1 MYKYLALF
9 YNLLF
14 IVICASCFKE
24 TPVKVEADFAIEVK
38 GSNYTVP
45 VTVKV
50 HNKSEGA
57 DLYAWTFEGG
67 EPAESNKLNPDS
79 VVYPAAGR
87 YTVRLEAWNTTERKT
102 KEMVIDLDSA
112 IYAGFTYEVAVN
124 AFSPVEVEWS
134 NLSYGGSRYYWEFAG
149 GEPAFYEG
157 KTPPVVMFSEP
168 GKHTVTLE
176 VFNTR
181 ESERFS
187 DTIVVLPALSV
198 DFSWKPGKDDYDME
212 APLTAELKAGCV
224 SALSWRWSVEGGRVE
239 NDTLAETT
247 VRFDEAGTYEVKL
260 RASNGKEEKE
270 VSKQI
275 TVLENSNLY
284 TVRDLKFGITTALN
298 TIGGYYSSADRSVL
312 TTDELTPENSPAVDL
327 VFWGLDGFSLCCFIS
342 PDDAALKALP
352 DIPGAGHTR
361 VINRPEGF
369 TAGQFDGMLNDEL
382 LRGMEIMGKSDESP
396 DSYFGENDMPHCVL
410 FETGDHRK
418 GAVKVK
424 EFVRAGK
431 QSYIVADVKIQK
443 KQKVKSKR

>member
-1 MYKYLALF
+1 MYKFLAFF
-9 YNLLF
+9 YNLSI
-14 IVICASCFKE
+14 IVICIACFKE
-24 TPVKVEADFAIEVK
+24 TPVKVEADFDIEVA
-38 GSNYTVP
+38 GNNYTVP
-45 VTVKV
+45 VTVAV
-50 HNKSEGA
+50 HNKSVGA

-112 IYAGFTYEVAVN
+112 IYAGFTYTVAVN
-124 AFSPVEVEWS
+124 SFSPVEVAWS
-134 NLSYGGSRYYWEFAG
+134 NLSYGGSRYCWEFAG

-157 KTPPVVMFSEP
+157 KTPPVVVFREP

-181 ESERFS
+181 ETERFS

-224 SALSWRWSVEGGRVE
+224 SALSWRWSVDGGRVE
-239 NDTLAETT
+239 NDTLSETT
-247 VRFDEAGTYEVKL
+247 VRFDEAGAYMVKL

-270 VSKQI
+270 VMKEI

-312 TTDELTPENSPAVDL
+312 TTDELTPEKGPAVDL
-327 VFWGLDGFSLCCFIS
+327 VFWGLDGFGSCCFIS

-352 DIPGAGHTR
+352 DIPGAGHTW

-369 TAGQFDGMLNDEL
+369 TAALFDEMFNDRL
-382 LRGMEIMGKSDESP
+382 LSGMEIMNNSNGNP
-396 DSYFGENDMPHCVL
+396 DTYFGKEEAPHCVL
-410 FETGDHRK
+410 FETADHRK

-443 KQKVKSKR
+443 EAKG

>member
-1 MYKYLALF
+1 MYKFPAFF
-9 YNLLF
+9 YNLL
-14 IVICASCFKE
+14 IVVICVSCFKE
-24 TPVKVEADFAIEVK
+24 TPVKVEADFEIEVA
-38 GSNYTVP
+38 GNNYTVP
-45 VTVKV
+45 VKVAV
-50 HNKSEGA
+50 HNKSVGA

-67 EPAESNKLNPDS
+67 EPAESNKFNPDS

-102 KEMVIDLDSA
+102 KEIVIALDSA
-112 IYAGFTYEVAVN
+112 IYAGFTYKVAVN
-124 AFSPVEVEWS
+124 SFSPVEVAWS

-157 KTPPVVMFSEP
+157 KTPPVVIFREP
-168 GKHTVTLE
+168 GKHAVTLE

-181 ESERFS
+181 ETERFS

-239 NDTLAETT
+239 NDTLSETT
-247 VRFDEAGTYEVKL
+247 VRFDEAGSYMVKL

-270 VSKQI
+270 VMKEV

-312 TTDELTPENSPAVDL
+312 TTDELTPEKGPAVDM
-327 VFWGLDGFSLCCFIS
+327 VFWGLDGFGSCCFIS

-352 DIPGAGHTR
+352 DIPGAGHTW
-361 VINRPEGF
+361 VINRPERF
-369 TAGQFDGMLNDEL
+369 TAAQFDEMFNDKL
-382 LRGMEIMGKSDESP
+382 LREMEIINNSDVNP
-396 DSYFGENDMPHCVL
+396 DTYFGKEEAPHCVL
-410 FETGDHRK
+410 FETADHRK
-418 GAVKVK
+418 GVVKVK

-431 QSYIVADVKIQK
+431 QSYVVADVKIQK
-443 KQKVKSKR
+443 K